1 MVCVTTDFR
10 NTVPR
15 FNPENRKANQTLV
28 DLLSRFAEQKKATLA
43 QIALTWLLAKK
54 PWIVP
59 ILGTTKLIAW
69 KKTSER
75 LRSSL
80 HPDIPVRS
88 KVPPQTSRSKGL
100 GIRKGW
106 SKCPAAKRRPASGGQ
121 ADMRAEMKMNDQG

>member
-1 MVCVTTDFR
+1 MEYAVTLMARQHFSLMVCVTTDFR

-59 ILGTTKLIAW
+59 IPGTTKLH
-69 KKTSER
+69 R
-75 LRSSL
+75 LEENLGAVEVELTPGYLREIESASSN
-80 HPDIPVRS
+80 I
-88 KVPPQTSRSKGL
+88 KV
-100 GIRKGW
+100 
-106 SKCPAAKRRPASGGQ
+106 
-121 ADMRAEMKMNDQG
+121 

>member
-1 MVCVTTDFR
+1 MEYAVTLMARRHFSLMVCVTTDFR

-59 ILGTTKLIAW
+59 ILGTTKLHRLEENLGAVEVELTPGYLREIESASSNI
-69 KKTSER
+69 KVEGARYPER
-75 LRSSL
+75 LE
-80 HPDIPVRS
+80 
-88 KVPPQTSRSKGL
+88 QM
-100 GIRKGW
+100 
-106 SKCPAAKRRPASGGQ
+106 SG
-121 ADMRAEMKMNDQG
+121 R